1 MIDVHNHLL
10 PGLDDGPG
18 DDLGT
23 LDMARAAVFC
33 GITGIV
39 ATPHVREDYPDV
51 DAAAISQAVAATQAQ
66 LGAAG
71 IQLALVGGAE
81 VALGPAT
88 TLDDDELRALTLAGR
103 GTLLLETPHGP
114 LPSIFEDVID
124 GLIEHRGLRIL
135 LAHPELNPDLQRDPS
150 RLEALVGRGVLV
162 QLTADSLAPGGR
174 APHRKLARTALDRG
188 WAHAVASDAH
198 SATWR
203 PPDLSPA
210 REAAGE
216 LFAWLT
222 QHVPRAL
229 LLGAPTPERPV
240 PPAASKRGRWLRRG

>member
-10 PGLDDGPG
+10 PGLDDGPS
-18 DDLGT
+18 DDLGS

-39 ATPHVREDYPDV
+39 ATPHVREDYPEV
-51 DAAAISQAVAATQAQ
+51 DAAAIASAVAATQAE

-71 IQLALVGGAE
+71 IQLARVGGAE

-88 TLDDDELRALTLAGR
+88 TLDDDELRALTMAGR

-114 LPSIFEDVID
+114 LPSIFEDVVQD
-124 GLIEHRGLRIL
+124 LMERRGLRVM

-150 RLEALVGRGVLV
+150 RLGALVEMGALV
-162 QLTADSLAPGGR
+162 QLTATSLEPGGR
-174 APHRKLARTALDRG
+174 APHRRLARTALERG

-203 PPDLSPA
+203 PPDLAPA

-229 LLGAPTPERPV
+229 LLGGPVPERPV
-240 PPAASKRGRWLRRG
+240 PPVAQKRSRWRRG